1 VDELTKAREALDTA
15 LLARSNLMAQWRA
28 FLTMSL
34 ERFRQY
40 TDHFQQQEQAHQENI
55 KTAKETLQKA
65 KADFN
70 SKEEEATVISD
81 EDTESKDVSTKESA
95 HKILEGLCHMTDSLQ
110 KLSEQAEKEHTAEE
124 ERKAKRPRQKDTDV
138 VDAAMSSGGLPSMQP
153 FGAPGHWMTLEYF
166 DRWAPWP
173 SSHIHA
179 GVAGMQW
186 SHSIL
191 QDPSYKS
198 PWNASEEAM
207 QLAFDLH
214 PASFLTQCECRD
226 WGFSSSHRR
235 SRKNLRVCFDP
246 VVQVH
251 FGLESSPFWATR
263 SVVID
268 EVSLRGFLPK
278 CSTSSQSLCNEF
290 IECSHLLHRSS
301 TRPLQHRPDLTEN
314 PNLPD
319 PPSSSEDFHGR
330 AGPHRVP
337 LRHLPAWVETLW
349 NILQDEG
356 ATELLEEGSVIYL
369 STYYLSHRNCVR
381 QAASR
386 PIRLTR
392 RYEEWI
398 EEFKQVWGDLFDRYA
413 DFNLFLVQ
421 PEPPI
426 SITRGIV
433 GIVLIVQHAQ
443 PEGAAILTTA
453 LFDELPEPRTIEIAH
468 VLDIWTDYTTVL
480 HRADAFEACVE
491 AQRQGLRPCVVRAGQ
506 HVFPRERPLRMIDG
520 LGIVVDVPMII
531 NEEAWNIYVR
541 PRIEDWPEFVPQPPP
556 RHEEVDDQ
564 VTFMARRPHA
574 RGPSSSSSSRSYS
587 GTDASSASGAPSM
600 RSVAWS
606 RTVVF
611 TLDGTS
617 FSCHLPD
624 EPGPEQLRSIELA
637 LSLSLLVTCWLLS
650 LCLRDLKIL
659 LPWS

>member
-1 VDELTKAREALDTA
+1 
-15 LLARSNLMAQWRA
+15 
-28 FLTMSL
+28 
-34 ERFRQY
+34 
-40 TDHFQQQEQAHQENI
+40 
-55 KTAKETLQKA
+55 
-65 KADFN
+65 
-70 SKEEEATVISD
+70 
-81 EDTESKDVSTKESA
+81 
-95 HKILEGLCHMTDSLQ
+95 
-110 KLSEQAEKEHTAEE
+110 
-124 ERKAKRPRQKDTDV
+124 
-138 VDAAMSSGGLPSMQP
+138 
-153 FGAPGHWMTLEYF
+153 MTLEYF

-235 SRKNLRVCFDP
+235 RRKNLRVCFDP

-356 ATELLEEGSVIYL
+356 ATELLEEGPVIYL

-398 EEFKQVWGDLFDRYA
+398 EEFKQVWGDLFDRHA

-520 LGIVVDVPMII
+520 LGIVVDVPMIF

>member
-1 VDELTKAREALDTA
+1 
-15 LLARSNLMAQWRA
+15 M
-28 FLTMSL
+28 
-34 ERFRQY
+34 
-40 TDHFQQQEQAHQENI
+40 I
-55 KTAKETLQKA
+55 
-65 KADFN
+65 
-70 SKEEEATVISD
+70 
-81 EDTESKDVSTKESA
+81 
-95 HKILEGLCHMTDSLQ
+95 
-110 KLSEQAEKEHTAEE
+110 
-124 ERKAKRPRQKDTDV
+124 
-138 VDAAMSSGGLPSMQP
+138 
-153 FGAPGHWMTLEYF
+153 
-166 DRWAPWP
+166 
-173 SSHIHA
+173 
-179 GVAGMQW
+179 
-186 SHSIL
+186 
-191 QDPSYKS
+191 
-198 PWNASEEAM
+198 
-207 QLAFDLH
+207 
-214 PASFLTQCECRD
+214 
-226 WGFSSSHRR
+226 
-235 SRKNLRVCFDP
+235 
-246 VVQVH
+246 
-251 FGLESSPFWATR
+251 
-263 SVVID
+263 
-268 EVSLRGFLPK
+268 
-278 CSTSSQSLCNEF
+278 
-290 IECSHLLHRSS
+290 
-301 TRPLQHRPDLTEN
+301 
-314 PNLPD
+314 
-319 PPSSSEDFHGR
+319 
-330 AGPHRVP
+330 
-337 LRHLPAWVETLW
+337 
-349 NILQDEG
+349 
-356 ATELLEEGSVIYL
+356 L

-398 EEFKQVWGDLFDRYA
+398 EEFKQVWGDLFDRNA

-574 RGPSSSSSSRSYS
+574 RGPSSSSSYRSHS

-637 LSLSLLVTCWLLS
+637 LSLSPGDVLVAVAVSARPEDLVAMELMCTLIVKVSQQRPIPFLRLALLDMEIIEPNDILPGVFQRSAKWLPHTTTRLS
-650 LCLRDLKIL
+650 LFRILRLEELLTLHEDKTHLWINNVLVDPLSSGALTIDDGDYVKIFIGSDEHRFHCVEENDATTLLQIVDKRDTLAVRLQAPCADGLDDCPIDCHARASPLRDLAL
-659 LPWS
+659 RDAEEAQPAVTSFSFTEEFLQAVDALRTATDALPEFLDDDPGDITVYEPMGSTST